1 MESVVHIAWIVYKL
15 ILYRTGAN
23 THICYTQ
30 ALLHILVLV
39 IALCSAVV
47 STQLCVACF
56 GRNVQIEKRQDDR
69 QPSSSAGTLNAQ
81 TTTKRCD
88 MCTLSSCVYTLVLNL
103 VPTTASVS

>member
-1 MESVVHIAWIVYKL
+1 MESVVHIVWLVYKL

-47 STQLCVACF
+47 STQLCAL
-56 GRNVQIEKRQDDR
+56 G
-69 QPSSSAGTLNAQ
+69 
-81 TTTKRCD
+81 D
-88 MCTLSSCVYTLVLNL
+88 MCRLKRDEMIDNR
-103 VPTTASVS
+103 